1 MKLRKMTKKNKKI
14 PLRMCLGC
22 HEMLPK
28 KTLARVVKN
37 GVGEIAVDNTGR
49 MQGRGAYVC
58 RNEECLAKAVKTKK
72 LERAFECAIPQEVF
86 EKLRQQL
93 EEVND

>member
-1 MKLRKMTKKNKKI
+1 
-14 PLRMCLGC
+14 MCLGC

-58 RNEECLAKAVKTKK
+58 RNEECLTKAVKTKK